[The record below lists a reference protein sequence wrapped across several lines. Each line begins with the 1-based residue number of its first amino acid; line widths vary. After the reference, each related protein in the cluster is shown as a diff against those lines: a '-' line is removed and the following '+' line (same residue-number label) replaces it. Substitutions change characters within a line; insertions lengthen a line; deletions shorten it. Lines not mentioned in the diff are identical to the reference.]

1 MDPAE
6 KLYNDDHPVNTAL
19 MLGQVTAQLKTVCSQ
34 LEQTVSS
41 VNKQTEVIHET
52 QLEMGRYWAG
62 LENANRDIRDT
73 REDIQSMRDTQ
84 NAILSRL
91 ENAVSKEQFQE
102 LEAHVKTLNG
112 TDSKFRMLGID
123 INDPKSVE
131 EWREVF
137 HASRSRSRTVSGV
150 RTRVLQGLALALA
163 GALCVAAWNGIKDD
177 LIVGRVEQE
186 QTK

>member
-6 KLYNDDHPVNTAL
+6 KLYNDDHPVNTAI
-19 MLGQVTAQLKTVCSQ
+19 MLGQIATQLKTVCSQ
-34 LEQTVSS
+34 LDQTVSS

-62 LENANRDIRDT
+62 LENANK
-73 REDIQSMRDTQ
+73 DIQSVRDTQ
-84 NAILSRL
+84 TAILSRL

-137 HASRSRSRTVSGV
+137 HDSRSRSRMVSSV
-150 RTRVLQGLALALA
+150 RTRVLQGLALAVA
-163 GALCVAAWNGIKDD
+163 MALCIAAWNGIKDD
-177 LIVGRVEQE
+177 LIVGRAEQE

>member
-6 KLYNDDHPVNTAL
+6 KLYNDDHPVNTAI
-19 MLGQVTAQLKTVCSQ
+19 MLGQIATQLKTVCSQ
-34 LEQTVSS
+34 LDQTVSS

-62 LENANRDIRDT
+62 LENANK
-73 REDIQSMRDTQ
+73 DIQSVRDTQ
-84 NAILSRL
+84 TAILSRL
-91 ENAVSKEQFQE
+91 DNAVSKEQFQE

-150 RTRVLQGLALALA
+150 RTRVLQGLALATA
-163 GALCVAAWNGIKDD
+163 MALCVAAWNGIKDD